1 MGNVKGYF
9 LLGSLVLKHHGTR
22 REGYCE
28 TQSSGNLNDVL
39 QMSILGHK
47 YRFLTAAV

>member
-1 MGNVKGYF
+1 MFEFENGKREGVFPVRN
-9 LLGSLVLKHHGTR
+9 GTR

-28 TQSSGNLNDVL
+28 AQSGGNLNDVL

>member
-9 LLGSLVLKHHGTR
+9 LFGTR

-28 TQSSGNLNDVL
+28 AQSGGNLNDVL